1 MNKFIKERADESICK
16 DHQPG
21 KKAIM
26 LKLIFVCSNEISEK
40 IAFFLRLFTTQEK
53 TNVIIIYI

>member
-26 LKLIFVCSNEISEK
+26 LKLIFVCSDEISEK
-40 IAFFLRLFTTQEK
+40 IVFFYVCSQRKKKQM
-53 TNVIIIYI
+53 